1 MEALDR
7 EEQVRCDLY
16 KLTLVQAL
24 DREEQV
30 REDLYELA
38 LVEARFV
45 KAGFGESIGQG
56 GAGETKFA

>member
-1 MEALDR
+1 MDR

-16 KLTLVQAL
+16 KLALVQAL

-30 REDLYELA
+30 REDLYKLA

-45 KAGFGESIGQG
+45 
-56 GAGETKFA
+56 